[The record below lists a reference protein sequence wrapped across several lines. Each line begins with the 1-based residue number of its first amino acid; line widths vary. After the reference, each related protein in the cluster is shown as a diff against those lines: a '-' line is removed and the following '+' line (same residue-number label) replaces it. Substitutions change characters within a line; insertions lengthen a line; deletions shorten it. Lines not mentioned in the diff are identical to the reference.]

1 MGAQATRKPI
11 VATILEMV
19 MCHVRSLNF
28 PEDQDTAMVTTP
40 AIR

>member
-1 MGAQATRKPI
+1 M

-28 PEDQDTAMVTTP
+28 PDDQETAIVTAP
-40 AIR
+40 AMR